1 MDSIFLKKIKK
12 IELVAV
18 KLVETLISGNYRS
31 VFHGQGMEFNEV
43 REYMYGDDI
52 RMIDWNVTSRIGSPY
67 TKTFREEREL
77 VLFSIID
84 ISSSMF
90 FGSGNV
96 NKHEVIALA
105 FAVLGLAAV
114 YNNDKIGTVF
124 FSDTIE
130 KWVAP
135 KKGRKH
141 VLSLIN
147 DLFSSKPKGKGSN
160 LNLALQTVSKYLKK
174 RSICVILSDFKT
186 DNYWDQLSVLS
197 QKHDVIAVKIIDDN
211 DLVFPKTGL
220 VPLKDPE
227 TGRILF
233 SMGISDKFR
242 ANYRQYR
249 NEDHNK
255 WKHNCRKYGVALLVI
270 NTKDDVGFQLYQFF
284 EKRKRA

>member
-1 MDSIFLKKIKK
+1 MDSLFLKKIKK
-12 IELVAV
+12 IELVAL

-52 RMIDWNVTSRIGSPY
+52 RMIDWNVTSRMGSPY

-90 FGSGNV
+90 FGSGPV

-135 KKGRKH
+135 EKGRKH

-147 DLFSSKPKGKGSN
+147 DLFSFKPKGTGSN
-160 LNLALQTVSKYLKK
+160 LKLALQTVSQYLKK

-186 DNYWDQLSVLS
+186 DDYWNQMSLLS
-197 QKHDVIAVKIIDDN
+197 QKHDVVAVKIIDDN
-211 DLVFPKTGL
+211 DLDFPKTGL
-220 VPLKDPE
+220 MPLKDPE
-227 TGRILF
+227 TDKVLF
-233 SMGISDKFR
+233 SMGIYGKFR
-242 ANYRQYR
+242 KDYQKSR
-249 NEDHNK
+249 NNEHNN
-255 WKHNCRKYGVALLVI
+255 WKHNCRKYGVAPLVI
-270 NTKDDVGFQLYQFF
+270 NTKDDVGLKLYQFF
-284 EKRKRA
+284 EKRKRS

>member
-1 MDSIFLKKIKK
+1 MDSVFLTKIKK
-12 IELVAV
+12 IELIAV

-52 RMIDWNVTSRIGSPY
+52 RMIDWNVTSRMGSPY

-90 FGSGNV
+90 FGSGPV

-105 FAVLGLAAV
+105 FTVLGLAAV

-135 KKGRKH
+135 GKGKKH

-147 DLFSSKPKGKGSN
+147 DLFSFKPEGKGSN
-160 LNLALQTVSKYLKK
+160 LKLALQTVYQYLKK

-186 DNYWDQLSVLS
+186 DNYWNQMSLLS

-211 DLVFPKTGL
+211 DLDFPKTGFI
-220 VPLKDPE
+220 PLKDPE
-227 TGRILF
+227 TGKVLF
-233 SMGISDKFR
+233 SHGRSGKFR
-242 ANYRQYR
+242 TNYRQKR
-249 NEDHNK
+249 NAEHDR
-255 WKHNCRKYGVALLVI
+255 WKHMCLKYGAAPLVI
-270 NTKDDVGFQLYQFF
+270 NTKDDVGLKLYQFF